1 MTLGSLFDGA
11 GGFPLAGTMAGITP
25 LWASEIEPFPIRV
38 TTRRFPDMKHLGS
51 ITAIN
56 GGEIEPVDIVTFGS
70 PCQDLS
76 VAGRRQGLS
85 GERSGLF
92 LEAIRIIKEMREKTH
107 GRKPRYIVWE
117 NVPGAFSSNA
127 GRDFQAVLTEIIRI
141 AEPNAPDVPLPDKRW
156 PMADLYGGNGWSLA
170 YRVYDAQFWGVPQ
183 RRKRIYLVADFGGN
197 SAGKIQFECDRLC
210 GDSPQG
216 AGAGEE
222 TAGTAGKHLEESG
235 RAVCLNDQ
243 GGSRMEVSEGIAGTL
258 RSEMHGHPP
267 MVAFHLTQDPITDEE
282 KSPCIGT
289 GNPTGGQATVGVML
303 PAAYGLSS
311 RASNAWNSPNPDS
324 GCYPASV
331 ARTLNTNGGD
341 ATCNQGGN
349 LIVARVFE
357 NHGQDTRFRDSG
369 DIAQTV
375 VAKYGTGGGN
385 QPLVVQPA
393 FSIGRDCFTASEET
407 AQTLTAEDTQGF
419 VVHPT
424 IAIQGSMIS
433 RRTENGPQGDGINE
447 DVCFTLNT
455 SDQHAVCAPGQPY
468 TIGNGQVHDLSLDEK
483 ARTLNCMHDAQAV
496 MEPTGESG
504 YPYIVRR
511 LTPQECGRLQGYPD
525 GWCAGLETPEPTEEE
540 IDWWCEVFETHR
552 KTMNPKK
559 KPRSRKQVR
568 KWLQNPQTDSAE
580 YKMWGNSLAIP
591 NAYHVLAG
599 IAAELQAE
607 QDRPLYIA
615 SWSGGKDSTASI
627 ILAHEHGEPLDLII
641 FSEVMFDRETSGE
654 PPEQI
659 EFIKSKAIPLFESW
673 GYEVK
678 ILHSRLNYMD
688 IFLREPTRGKRY
700 GTGMITGFPMALRCQ
715 INRSVKI
722 EPIQNFLKTLGA
734 QKYRQYVGIAIDEP
748 KRLERANGKGQ
759 ISLLEKY
766 GYTEEMAYD
775 LCKKYG
781 LLSPVYE
788 YTSRGGCWFCPNARR
803 KELRHLRDQHPE
815 LWQKLLDLEDMP
827 IKFGISS
834 KFDRKHL
841 EHAGEKEHPH

>member
-1 MTLGSLFDGA
+1 MMTLGSLFDGA

-38 TTRRFPDMKHLGS
+38 TTRRFPNMKHLGS

-76 VAGRRQGLS
+76 VAGRRRGLS

-197 SAGKIQFECDRLC
+197 RAGKIQFECDRLY

-243 GGSRMEVSEGIAGTL
+243 GGSRMEISEGIAGTL

-311 RASNAWNSPNPDS
+311 RASNAWQSPNPDS
-324 GCYPASV
+324 GCYPARV

-349 LIVARVFE
+349 LIVCKAKVFE
-357 NHGQDTRFRDSG
+357 NHGQDTRFKDSG

-375 VAKYGTGGGN
+375 VATYGTGGGWGTTAPSMQGWTN
-385 QPLVVQPA
+385 TANRPTSHTKNTNAVFVDGSPSSTKITARNAVQRWTK
-393 FSIGRDCFTASEET
+393 GRKAMIDDFDG
-407 AQTLTAEDTQGF
+407 AEIL
-419 VVHPT
+419 H
-424 IAIQGSMIS
+424 
-433 RRTENGPQGDGINE
+433 
-447 DVCFTLNT
+447 C
-455 SDQHAVCAPGQPY
+455 PY
-468 TIGNGQVHDLSLDEK
+468 
-483 ARTLNCMHDAQAV
+483 
-496 MEPTGESG
+496 
-504 YPYIVRR
+504 
-511 LTPQECGRLQGYPD
+511 CGRAQDTHEDDEISANCCL
-525 GWCAGLETPEPTEEE
+525 TE
-540 IDWWCEVFETHR
+540 CEHCGKSFWYSVEVTRAYWPR
-552 KTMNPKK
+552 K
-559 KPRSRKQVR
+559 
-568 KWLQNPQTDSAE
+568 DE
-580 YKMWGNSLAIP
+580 G
-591 NAYHVLAG
+591 
-599 IAAELQAE
+599 
-607 QDRPLYIA
+607 
-615 SWSGGKDSTASI
+615 
-627 ILAHEHGEPLDLII
+627 GEP
-641 FSEVMFDRETSGE
+641 
-654 PPEQI
+654 
-659 EFIKSKAIPLFESW
+659 
-673 GYEVK
+673 
-678 ILHSRLNYMD
+678 
-688 IFLREPTRGKRY
+688 
-700 GTGMITGFPMALRCQ
+700 
-715 INRSVKI
+715 
-722 EPIQNFLKTLGA
+722 
-734 QKYRQYVGIAIDEP
+734 
-748 KRLERANGKGQ
+748 
-759 ISLLEKY
+759 
-766 GYTEEMAYD
+766 
-775 LCKKYG
+775 
-781 LLSPVYE
+781 
-788 YTSRGGCWFCPNARR
+788 
-803 KELRHLRDQHPE
+803 
-815 LWQKLLDLEDMP
+815 
-827 IKFGISS
+827 
-834 KFDRKHL
+834 
-841 EHAGEKEHPH
+841 